1 MDFGLPNGFVCL
13 RNRMPFKVNV
23 NFSIRQSM
31 WAEERSRWHTTLARI
46 LDYPTFLITCGKATS
61 SKSLLVLLYIR
72 NTHDITFFHTPIDTD

>member
-61 SKSLLVLLYIR
+61 IFPYANRYGLKSVHER
-72 NTHDITFFHTPIDTD
+72 SGRQ